1 MIIERG
7 IYYHSLQG
15 KVQLCTQIWF
25 LELNLSKFRRLSTWS
40 HFFVIKRPERAKQEM
55 STIKFTSLLH
65 LSDKDMSS
73 LKLVFNSNWQYNVE
87 EQALEVVEK
96 LGDESRFFDLLDMY
110 RSGEVAVIKESVKT
124 HNPDRRRFKNGDIVF
139 CFIPYTSN
147 KDWMLVN
154 AYKVLDDSKWLVG
167 ADENYMAEYQPYF
180 GRLVVHYEDKTHN
193 ILVRSPEIIDTI
205 YVKTILEHPYNELGE
220 DFPGYENVDLSWND
234 LRRVL
239 RFKNWQTALE
249 NQKAVYLITD
259 TATNKRYVGSAY
271 GDNML
276 LGRWRNYAENGHG
289 GNKELKALVEE
300 NGLEYVKNNFRYSI
314 LDIYK
319 STTDDEAIIARES
332 WWKNILLTR
341 GDYGYN
347 AN

>member
-1 MIIERG
+1 
-7 IYYHSLQG
+7 
-15 KVQLCTQIWF
+15 
-25 LELNLSKFRRLSTWS
+25 
-40 HFFVIKRPERAKQEM
+40 M

-65 LSDKDMSS
+65 LSDKDISS
-73 LKLVFNSNWQYNVE
+73 LKLVFNSNWYYDAENQTP
-87 EQALEVVEK
+87 EVVAK
-96 LGDESRFFDLLDMY
+96 LGNVSRDFNLLYMY
-110 RSGEVAVIKESVKT
+110 RSDEVTVVKESVKT
-124 HNPDRRRFKNGDIVF
+124 HNPDGHKRFKNGDIVF
-139 CFIPYTSN
+139 CFIPYSSD
-147 KDWMLVN
+147 KDWLLVN
-154 AYKVLDDSKWLVG
+154 AYRVLDDSKFLVD
-167 ADENYMAEYQPYF
+167 ADEESFAEYAPFF
-180 GRLVVHYEDKTHN
+180 GRLVVHFEDKGRN
-193 ILVRSPEIIDTI
+193 VVVRSEDIINSI

-271 GDNML
+271 GDTML

-289 GNKELKALVEE
+289 HNKELKALVEE
-300 NGLEYVKNNFRYSI
+300 KGLDYVKDNFHYSI

>member
-1 MIIERG
+1 
-7 IYYHSLQG
+7 
-15 KVQLCTQIWF
+15 
-25 LELNLSKFRRLSTWS
+25 
-40 HFFVIKRPERAKQEM
+40 M
-55 STIKFTSLLH
+55 SIIKFTDLLH
-65 LSDKDMSS
+65 LSNDDMSK
-73 LKLVFNSNWQYNVE
+73 LKLVFNSNWQYDAEN
-87 EQALEVVEK
+87 QAPEVKVK
-96 LGDESRFFDLLDMY
+96 LGDQSRYFDLLAMY
-110 RSGEVAVIKESVKT
+110 RVGEVAVVQESAKT
-124 HNPDRRRFKNGDIVF
+124 HNPDGHKRFKNGDVVF
-139 CFIPYTSN
+139 CFIPYSSD
-147 KDWMLVN
+147 KDWLLVN
-154 AYKVLDDSKWLVG
+154 AYRVLDDSKFLIDT
-167 ADENYMAEYQPYF
+167 DEESFAEYTPFF
-180 GRLVVHYEDKTHN
+180 GRLVVHFEDKGRN
-193 ILVRSPEIIDTI
+193 VIVRREDIIDTI
-205 YVKTILEHPYNELGE
+205 SIKTILEHPYNELGE

-259 TATNKRYVGSAY
+259 TATNRRYVGSAY

-300 NGLEYVKNNFRYSI
+300 RGLDYVKNNFRYSI

-319 STTDDEAIIARES
+319 STTDDETIIARES
-332 WWKNILLTR
+332 WWKEILLTR

>member
-1 MIIERG
+1 
-7 IYYHSLQG
+7 
-15 KVQLCTQIWF
+15 
-25 LELNLSKFRRLSTWS
+25 
-40 HFFVIKRPERAKQEM
+40 M
-55 STIKFTSLLH
+55 SAIKFTSLLH
-65 LSDKDMSS
+65 LSDEDMSK
-73 LKLVFNSNWQYNVE
+73 LKLVFNSNWYYDAENQTP
-87 EQALEVVEK
+87 EVVAK
-96 LGDESRFFDLLDMY
+96 LGNVSRDFNLLYMY
-110 RSGEVAVIKESVKT
+110 RSDEVDVVKESAKT
-124 HNPDRRRFKNGDIVF
+124 HNPDGHKRFKTGDVVF
-139 CFIPYTSN
+139 CFIPYSSD
-147 KDWMLVN
+147 KDWLLVN
-154 AYKVLDDSKWLVG
+154 AYRVLDDSKFLID
-167 ADENYMAEYQPYF
+167 ADEASFAEYAPFF
-180 GRLVVHYEDKTHN
+180 GRLVVHFEDKGRN
-193 ILVRSPEIIDTI
+193 VVVRSEDIIDSI

-289 GNKELKALVEE
+289 HNKELKALVEE
-300 NGLEYVKNNFRYSI
+300 KGLDYVKDNFRYSI

-319 STTDDEAIIARES
+319 STTDDETIIARES

>member
-1 MIIERG
+1 
-7 IYYHSLQG
+7 
-15 KVQLCTQIWF
+15 
-25 LELNLSKFRRLSTWS
+25 
-40 HFFVIKRPERAKQEM
+40 
-55 STIKFTSLLH
+55 
-65 LSDKDMSS
+65 MSS
-73 LKLVFNSNWQYNVE
+73 LKLVFNSNWYYDAENQTP
-87 EQALEVVEK
+87 EVVEK
-96 LGDESRFFDLLDMY
+96 LGNTSRDFNLLYMY
-110 RSGEVAVIKESVKT
+110 RSDEVAVVKESVKT
-124 HNPDRRRFKNGDIVF
+124 HNPDGHKRFKNGDIVF
-139 CFIPYTSN
+139 CFIPYSSD
-147 KDWMLVN
+147 KDWLLVN
-154 AYKVLDDSKWLVG
+154 TYRVLDDSKFLID
-167 ADENYMAEYQPYF
+167 ADEEGFAEYAPFF
-180 GRLVVHYEDKTHN
+180 GRLVVHFEDKGRN
-193 ILVRSPEIIDTI
+193 VVVRSEDIIDSI

-300 NGLEYVKNNFRYSI
+300 KGLEYVKNNFRYSI

>member
-1 MIIERG
+1 
-7 IYYHSLQG
+7 
-15 KVQLCTQIWF
+15 
-25 LELNLSKFRRLSTWS
+25 
-40 HFFVIKRPERAKQEM
+40 M

-65 LSDKDMSS
+65 LSDKDISS
-73 LKLVFNSNWQYNVE
+73 LKLVFNSNWYYDAENQTP
-87 EQALEVVEK
+87 EVVAK
-96 LGDESRFFDLLDMY
+96 LGNVSRDFNLLYMY
-110 RSGEVAVIKESVKT
+110 RSDEVTVVKESVKT
-124 HNPDRRRFKNGDIVF
+124 HNPDGHKRFKNGDIVL
-139 CFIPYTSN
+139 CFIPYSSD
-147 KDWMLVN
+147 KDWLLVN
-154 AYKVLDDSKWLVG
+154 AYRVLDDSKFLVD
-167 ADENYMAEYQPYF
+167 ADEESFAEYAPFF
-180 GRLVVHYEDKTHN
+180 GRLVVHFEDKGRN
-193 ILVRSPEIIDTI
+193 VVVRSEDIINSI

-271 GDNML
+271 GDTML

-289 GNKELKALVEE
+289 HNKELKALVEE
-300 NGLEYVKNNFRYSI
+300 KGLDYVKDNFHYSI

>member
-1 MIIERG
+1 
-7 IYYHSLQG
+7 
-15 KVQLCTQIWF
+15 
-25 LELNLSKFRRLSTWS
+25 
-40 HFFVIKRPERAKQEM
+40 M
-55 STIKFTSLLH
+55 SIIKFTSLLH
-65 LSDKDMSS
+65 LSDEDMNS
-73 LKLVFNSNWQYNVE
+73 LKLVFNSNWQYKVE
-87 EQALEVVEK
+87 EQAPEIVEK
-96 LGDESRFFDLLDMY
+96 LGNESRWFDLLGMY

-124 HNPDRRRFKNGDIVF
+124 HNPDRRRFKNNDVVF
-139 CFIPYTSN
+139 CFIPYTSS
-147 KDWMLVN
+147 KDWLLVN
-154 AYKVLDDSKWLVG
+154 AYKVLDDTKPLVD
-167 ADENYMAEYQPYF
+167 ADEKYMEEYQPYF
-180 GRLVVHYEDKTHN
+180 GRLIVHYEDKSHN
-193 ILVRSPEIIDTI
+193 ILLRNPETIDTI
-205 YVKTILEHPYNELGE
+205 SVKTILEQPYNELGE

-239 RFKNWQTALE
+239 KFKNWQTALE

-259 TATNKRYVGSAY
+259 TAANKRYVGSAY

-276 LGRWRNYAENGHG
+276 LGRWRSYAENGHG
-289 GNKELKALVEE
+289 HNKELKALVEE
-300 NGLEYVKNNFRYSI
+300 KGLEYVKNNFRYSI

>member
-1 MIIERG
+1 
-7 IYYHSLQG
+7 
-15 KVQLCTQIWF
+15 
-25 LELNLSKFRRLSTWS
+25 
-40 HFFVIKRPERAKQEM
+40 M
-55 STIKFTSLLH
+55 SN
-65 LSDKDMSS
+65 
-73 LKLVFNSNWQYNVE
+73 LKLVFNSNWQYNPE
-87 EQALEVVEK
+87 EQAPEIVEK
-96 LGDESRFFDLLDMY
+96 LGNQSRYFDLLDMY
-110 RSGEVAVIKESVKT
+110 RVGEVAVVKESVKI
-124 HNPDRRRFKNGDIVF
+124 HNPDGHKRFKNGDVVF
-139 CFIPYTSN
+139 CFIPYSG
-147 KDWMLVN
+147 KDWLFVN
-154 AYKVLDDSKWLVG
+154 AYKVLDDSKFLIE
-167 ADENYMAEYQPYF
+167 ADESAFPEMVGYI
-180 GRLVVHYEDKTHN
+180 GRLVITWDDRKTMNIVMRDKEAISRLT
-193 ILVRSPEIIDTI
+193 
-205 YVKTILEHPYNELGE
+205 VKTILEQPYNELGE

-239 RFKNWQTALE
+239 KFKNWQTALE

-300 NGLEYVKNNFRYSI
+300 QGLEYVKDNFRYSI

-319 STTDDEAIIARES
+319 STIDDEAIIVRES

>member
-1 MIIERG
+1 
-7 IYYHSLQG
+7 
-15 KVQLCTQIWF
+15 
-25 LELNLSKFRRLSTWS
+25 
-40 HFFVIKRPERAKQEM
+40 M

-65 LSDKDMSS
+65 LSDDDMNH
-73 LKLVFNSNWQYNVE
+73 LKLEFNSNWQYNVE
-87 EQALEVVEK
+87 EQAPEVVEK
-96 LGDESRFFDLLDMY
+96 LGNESRFFDLLDMY
-110 RSGEVAVIKESVKT
+110 CSGEVAVIKESVKT
-124 HNPDRRRFKNGDIVF
+124 HNPNRRRFKNGDIVF

-147 KDWMLVN
+147 KDWILVN

-167 ADENYMAEYQPYF
+167 ADEDYMAEYQPYF

-193 ILVRSPEIIDTI
+193 ILVRSHEIIDTI

-239 RFKNWQTALE
+239 KFKNWQTALE

-300 NGLEYVKNNFRYSI
+300 KGLGYVKDNFRYSI

-319 STTDDEAIIARES
+319 STTDDETIIARES

>member
-1 MIIERG
+1 
-7 IYYHSLQG
+7 
-15 KVQLCTQIWF
+15 
-25 LELNLSKFRRLSTWS
+25 
-40 HFFVIKRPERAKQEM
+40 M
-55 STIKFTSLLH
+55 SGYI
-65 LSDKDMSS
+65 
-73 LKLVFNSNWQYNVE
+73 
-87 EQALEVVEK
+87 
-96 LGDESRFFDLLDMY
+96 
-110 RSGEVAVIKESVKT
+110 
-124 HNPDRRRFKNGDIVF
+124 
-139 CFIPYTSN
+139 
-147 KDWMLVN
+147 
-154 AYKVLDDSKWLVG
+154 
-167 ADENYMAEYQPYF
+167 
-180 GRLVVHYEDKTHN
+180 GRLVITWEDRKTMN
-193 ILVRSPEIIDTI
+193 IVMRDSDAISRLT
-205 YVKTILEHPYNELGE
+205 VKTILEQPYNELGE
-220 DFPGYENVDLSWND
+220 DFPGYENVDLSWNG

-239 RFKNWQTALE
+239 KFKNWQTVLE

-271 GDNML
+271 GEDML
-276 LGRWRNYAENGHG
+276 LGRWRNYAENGYG

>member
-1 MIIERG
+1 
-7 IYYHSLQG
+7 
-15 KVQLCTQIWF
+15 
-25 LELNLSKFRRLSTWS
+25 
-40 HFFVIKRPERAKQEM
+40 M

-65 LSDKDMSS
+65 LSDKDMSN
-73 LKLVFNSNWQYNVE
+73 LKLVFNSNWQYNPE
-87 EQALEVVEK
+87 EQAPEIVEK
-96 LGDESRFFDLLDMY
+96 LGNQPRYFDLLDMY
-110 RSGEVAVIKESVKT
+110 RVGEVAVIKESVKT
-124 HNPDRRRFKNGDIVF
+124 QNPDRRRFKNGEIVF
-139 CFIPYTSN
+139 CFIPYSSD
-147 KDWMLVN
+147 KDWLLVN
-154 AYKVLDDSKWLVG
+154 VYKVLDDSKALVE
-167 ADENYMAEYQPYF
+167 ADEECMADYQPLL
-180 GRLVVHYEDKTHN
+180 GRLVVHYENKSHN
-193 ILVRSPEIIDTI
+193 ILVRTPEIIDTI
-205 YVKTILEHPYNELGE
+205 NVKTILEHPYNELGE
-220 DFPGYENVDLSWND
+220 EFPGYENVDLSWND

-239 RFKNWQTALE
+239 KFKNWQTALE

-271 GDNML
+271 GDTML

-300 NGLEYVKNNFRYSI
+300 RGLDYVKDNFRYSI

-341 GDYGYN
+341 GNYGYN

>member
-1 MIIERG
+1 
-7 IYYHSLQG
+7 
-15 KVQLCTQIWF
+15 
-25 LELNLSKFRRLSTWS
+25 
-40 HFFVIKRPERAKQEM
+40 M

-65 LSDKDMSS
+65 LSDEDMSK
-73 LKLVFNSNWQYNVE
+73 LKLVFNSNWYYDAENQTP
-87 EQALEVVEK
+87 EVVAK
-96 LGDESRFFDLLDMY
+96 LGNISRDFNLLYMY
-110 RSGEVAVIKESVKT
+110 RSDEVAVVKESVKT
-124 HNPDRRRFKNGDIVF
+124 HNPDGHKRFKTGDVVF
-139 CFIPYTSN
+139 CFIPYSSD
-147 KDWMLVN
+147 KDWLLVN
-154 AYKVLDDSKWLVG
+154 AYRVLDDGKFLIN
-167 ADENYMAEYQPYF
+167 ADEESFVEYAPFF
-180 GRLVVHYEDKTHN
+180 GRLVVHFEDKGRN
-193 ILVRSPEIIDTI
+193 VVVRSEDIIDSI

-220 DFPGYENVDLSWND
+220 DFPGYDNIDLSWSD

-239 RFKNWQTALE
+239 KLKNWQTALE

-276 LGRWRNYAENGHG
+276 LGRWWNYAENGHG
-289 GNKELKALVEE
+289 HNKELKALVEE
-300 NGLEYVKNNFRYSI
+300 KGLDYVKDNFRYSI

-319 STTDDEAIIARES
+319 STTDDETIIARES

>member
-1 MIIERG
+1 
-7 IYYHSLQG
+7 
-15 KVQLCTQIWF
+15 
-25 LELNLSKFRRLSTWS
+25 
-40 HFFVIKRPERAKQEM
+40 M
-55 STIKFTSLLH
+55 STINFTNLLH
-65 LSDKDMSS
+65 MSDADMGN

-87 EQALEVVEK
+87 EQAPEVVEK
-96 LGDESRFFDLLDMY
+96 LGNQSRYFDLRDMY
-110 RSGEVAVIKESVKT
+110 RSNEVAVVKESVKT
-124 HNPDRRRFKNGDIVF
+124 HNPSHKRFKNGDIVF
-139 CFIPYTSN
+139 CFIPFGG
-147 KDWMLVN
+147 KDWLFVN
-154 AYKVLDDSKWLVG
+154 AYRVLDDSKFLIEV
-167 ADENYMAEYQPYF
+167 DESAFPDMAGYI
-180 GRLVVHYEDKTHN
+180 GRLVITWEDRKTMN
-193 ILVRSPEIIDTI
+193 IVMKDRDAINGLT
-205 YVKTILEHPYNELGE
+205 VKTILEQPYNELGE

-271 GDNML
+271 GDTML

-289 GNKELKALVEE
+289 HNKELKALVEE
-300 NGLEYVKNNFRYSI
+300 KGLDYVKDNFRYSI

-319 STTDDEAIIARES
+319 STTDDETIIARES